1 MIPNERG
8 FDLSSPDSTAAIL
21 VTTIVQNLRKLD
33 PTLHMDH
40 KTLHLVSIEQVWLEL
55 LQSLLK
61 LYQPLL
67 IIVYI
72 MWLSYLSVL

>member
-8 FDLSSPDSTAAIL
+8 FDLSSPDSTATIL

-40 KTLHLVSIEQVWLEL
+40 KTLHLVRFVEAWLD
-55 LQSLLK
+55 
-61 LYQPLL
+61 
-67 IIVYI
+67 
-72 MWLSYLSVL
+72 